1 MAVNSLEQID
11 KLYKDSVQLLDQA
24 RQFMAKDES
33 GQFTDADKQACD
45 KFIAEASEKQKL
57 AKRFRVL
64 YDADIAAQVEQRRI
78 AEELESQKPCERL
91 RKWNDPGEFIVAV
104 YNARLNGGTR
114 DARLVEMEERDLAGE
129 VGISGGFLIPP
140 DFQNTLLTVRD
151 QQSFL
156 RKRGATIVPM
166 RSRTVLWPAVD
177 VSQGAAGVNAFSG
190 GIRMYWTEENNTITE
205 SQPRFKMITLHAREL
220 LGLTEVPNSTLRD
233 SSTSLA
239 AYFSGS
245 RGFGGA
251 IAAEE
256 DYQAINGTGAG
267 KPFGVLNSPAKIAV
281 SRNAATNFK
290 FVDAVTML
298 SRLLLG
304 GSPVWLINQSVMP
317 KLLQFADAA
326 NINIFVM
333 NAALA
338 PASTL
343 LGLPIEWTGKQPVL
357 GTAGDVILL
366 DMSMI
371 LIGDRQQMTL
381 DVDRSYKFATNQTG
395 FRVVESIDIQPWLP
409 STITLM
415 DGSTTVSAYIVLT

>member
-1 MAVNSLEQID
+1 MAATSLEQID
-11 KLYKDSVQLLDQA
+11 QLYKDSVQLLDQA
-24 RQFMAKDES
+24 RQYMAKDGT
-33 GQFTDADKQACD
+33 GQFTDADKDACD
-45 KFIAEASEKQKL
+45 KFIFEASEKQKL
-57 AKRFRVL
+57 AKRYRAL
-64 YDADIAAQVEQRRI
+64 YDADIAAQNEQLKI
-78 AEELESQKPCERL
+78 AQEREAQRPRLELK
-91 RKWNDPGEFIVAV
+91 KWSDPGEFIVAV

-114 DARLVEMEERDLAGE
+114 DARLQEMEQRDLAGE
-129 VGISGGFLIPP
+129 VGISGGFLIPTEY
-140 DFQNTLLTVRD
+140 QNTLLTVRD
-151 QQSFL
+151 QVSFL
-156 RKRGATIVPM
+156 RRRGATVIPM
-166 RSRTVLWPAVD
+166 KSRMVAWPALD
-177 VSQGAAGVNAFSG
+177 TSQGAAGVNAFSG
-190 GIRMYWTEENNTITE
+190 GIRVYWTEENNTITE

-233 SSTSLA
+233 SSISLA

-251 IAAEE
+251 LAAEE

-267 KPFGVLNSPAKIAV
+267 KPFGILNSPAKIAV

-326 NINIFVM
+326 SINIFVM

-338 PASTL
+338 PQSTL

-357 GTAGDVILL
+357 GTAGDVILV

-371 LIGDRQQMTL
+371 LIGDRQEMTL
-381 DVDRSYKFATNQTG
+381 DIDRSYKFATNQTG
-395 FRVVESIDIQPWLP
+395 FRVVESLDIQPWLP
-409 STITLM
+409 NTITLM
-415 DGSTTVSAYIVLT
+415 DGSTTVSSYIVLT